1 MATTLWGWLGVAICL
16 VFVAWKFSSVRDN
29 EVPLM
34 TFDRSHYLNLTDLHE
49 PTNREEII
57 DLIRNVSKE
66 QGKLRVLGS
75 GHSLLPIAV
84 SEGVTLSLRKFRGLV
99 SVDLQAKQVTVKA
112 GTTLEELNAILDD
125 HGLAL
130 GVSPTIGWQT
140 VVGAIMTATHGDGVG
155 YGNLATLVVSL
166 EMVTASG
173 EVMTIRKGDDLFN
186 AVTVSLGLL
195 GVITQITFQA
205 ENAFNL
211 KQITTVMTLQECID
225 QYHDITQSHEY
236 TRLWID
242 LISSSCLVIT
252 ADKVSDPPQPSKDY
266 TWLSFK
272 MYVFELMQ
280 WIMAIYP
287 NMVYQIM
294 PSFLGTQLFFFPQSR
309 IEKSYEIFII
319 PFYVSSQTQQEL
331 AISIEDCLK
340 SLQTL
345 HKFVIQ
351 NRIGVN
357 SYIEIRNVKSDEFWL
372 SPNYRRDSCHLT
384 QVLYHP
390 DADIFKQYFFDYV
403 DLIGEFQPR
412 PHWGK
417 HFNMNA
423 SRLNTVYPKFK
434 DFLTIKNRLDPASV
448 FTNAFL
454 ENLFRESE
462 SKAHT

>member
-1 MATTLWGWLGVAICL
+1 MLSLPFWRYCL
-16 VFVAWKFSSVRDN
+16 TFCLLALAWKFSSNGRDHD
-29 EVPLM
+29 VPVM
-34 TFDRSHYLNLTDLHE
+34 TFDGLRLLNLTELHE
-49 PTNREEII
+49 PISRQEII
-57 DLIRNVSKE
+57 DLVRDVNSR
-66 QGKLRVLGS
+66 QRKLRVLGS

-84 SEGVTLSLRKFRGLV
+84 SEEVTLSLRKFRGLV
-99 SVDLQAKQVTVKA
+99 SVNSQAKQVTVKA

-130 GVSPTIGWQT
+130 GVSPTIEWQT
-140 VVGAIMTATHGDGVG
+140 VAGAVMTATHGDGIE
-155 YGNLATLVVSL
+155 YGNLATLVVCL

-173 EVMTIRKGDDLFN
+173 EVMTICKGDDLFD

-211 KQITTVMTLQECID
+211 KQVTTVMTLQECID
-225 QYHDITQSHEY
+225 QFHDITESHEY

-242 LISSSCLVIT
+242 LISSSCLVVS

-266 TWLSFK
+266 TWLNFK

-280 WIMAIYP
+280 WIMAIFP
-287 NMVYQIM
+287 NMAYQIM
-294 PSFLGTQLFFFPQSR
+294 PSFLGTQLFFFPQFR

-319 PFYVSSQTQQEL
+319 PYHVSPQTQHEL
-331 AISIEDCLK
+331 AVGIEDCQRC
-340 SLQTL
+340 LQTL

-351 NRIGVN
+351 NRLGVN
-357 SYIEIRNVKSDEFWL
+357 SFIEVRNVKSDEFWL
-372 SPNYRRDSCHLT
+372 SPNYGRNSCQLT
-384 QVLYHP
+384 QILYHP
-390 DADIFKQYFFDYV
+390 DAETFKEYFFDYF

-417 HFNMNA
+417 NFN
-423 SRLNTVYPKFK
+423 LNTSHLTTIYPKFQ
-434 DFLTIKNRLDPASV
+434 DFLTVKKRLDPSGI

-454 ENLFRESE
+454 GNLF
-462 SKAHT
+462 K

>member
-1 MATTLWGWLGVAICL
+1 M
-16 VFVAWKFSSVRDN
+16 
-29 EVPLM
+29 
-34 TFDRSHYLNLTDLHE
+34 
-49 PTNREEII
+49 
-57 DLIRNVSKE
+57 
-66 QGKLRVLGS
+66 
-75 GHSLLPIAV
+75 
-84 SEGVTLSLRKFRGLV
+84 
-99 SVDLQAKQVTVKA
+99 TVKA

-173 EVMTIRKGDDLFN
+173 EVMTIHKGDDLFN

-211 KQITTVMTLQECID
+211 KQVTTVMTLQECID

-266 TWLSFK
+266 TWLNFK
-272 MYVFELMQ
+272 MCVFELMQ

-309 IEKSYEIFII
+309 IEKSYDIFII

-331 AISIEDCLK
+331 AISIEDCQK

-434 DFLTIKNRLDPASV
+434 DFLAIKNRLDPASV

>member
-1 MATTLWGWLGVAICL
+1 MSSSPFWIYCL
-16 VFVAWKFSSVRDN
+16 TFNLLFLAWKFSSNGRDYAIP
-29 EVPLM
+29 VM
-34 TFDRSHYLNLTDLHE
+34 TFDGLRLLDPAYLNE
-49 PTNREEII
+49 PTSREEII
-57 DLIRNVSKE
+57 DLVRNVSKE

-84 SEGVTLSLRKFRGLV
+84 SEGVTLSLRKFHGLV

-130 GVSPTIGWQT
+130 GVFPTIRWQT

-173 EVMTIRKGDDLFN
+173 EVLMIHKGDDLFN

-195 GVITQITFQA
+195 SVITQITFQA

-211 KQITTVMTLQECID
+211 KQVTTVMTLQECID
-225 QYHDITQSHEY
+225 QYHDISQSHEY

-242 LISSSCLVIT
+242 LISSSCLVVT

-266 TWLSFK
+266 TWLNFK

-287 NMVYQIM
+287 NMAYQIM

-309 IEKSYEIFII
+309 IEKSYEIFIV
-319 PFYVSSQTQQEL
+319 PFYVSPQTQQEL
-331 AISIEDCLK
+331 AVSTKDCLK
-340 SLQTL
+340 GLQTL

-357 SYIEIRNVKSDEFWL
+357 SFMEVRNVKSDEFWL

-384 QVLYHP
+384 LILYHP
-390 DADIFKQYFFDYV
+390 DANTFNRYFFDYF

-417 HFNMNA
+417 NFK
-423 SRLNTVYPKFK
+423 LNTSHLETIYPKFK
-434 DFLTIKNRLDPASV
+434 DFLSLKKRLDPTGI

-454 ENLFRESE
+454 GNFF
-462 SKAHT
+462 K